1 VSALSKLGF
10 ASVVDV
16 LPNHNMGFNTAIAL
30 LEAYSHRNIRHDS
43 DALNAIDGA
52 ISLLS
57 SHEHPAY
64 HTWAVPFAKSLTVA
78 QNPGTDL
85 PIKDITASGTSGAS
99 NQAIFALNWW
109 HQSQYPR
116 RSGFPSWSP
125 LGWKGPS
132 MFLMKNKHDYHSLQ
146 IPTDCEISI
155 WEDGEY
161 QRLDSATDQKT
172 GRSSAHTSH
181 HPQRLQ
187 ITTDTIQLPLQ
198 YLERNDEKTDIGPR
212 ESNWYVR
219 LPSRRNEDI
228 FVLPR
233 WGGETSHLQDM
244 TTVLCVVMMKLELW
258 VPIRK

>member
-1 VSALSKLGF
+1 
-10 ASVVDV
+10 
-16 LPNHNMGFNTAIAL
+16 
-30 LEAYSHRNIRHDS
+30 
-43 DALNAIDGA
+43 
-52 ISLLS
+52 
-57 SHEHPAY
+57 
-64 HTWAVPFAKSLTVA
+64 
-78 QNPGTDL
+78 
-85 PIKDITASGTSGAS
+85 
-99 NQAIFALNWW
+99 
-109 HQSQYPR
+109 
-116 RSGFPSWSP
+116 
-125 LGWKGPS
+125 